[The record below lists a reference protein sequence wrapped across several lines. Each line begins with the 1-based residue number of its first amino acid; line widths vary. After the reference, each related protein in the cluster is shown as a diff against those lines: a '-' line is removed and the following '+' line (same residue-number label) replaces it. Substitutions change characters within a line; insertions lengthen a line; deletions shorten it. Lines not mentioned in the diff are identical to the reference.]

1 MAHVDTPW
9 TRLASR
15 TARGLLARKGATYE
29 SLAQALCAMGV
40 PESVRGAESKIQ
52 RGSFRFSFFI
62 QILKALDSEYPT
74 QWEPYLETD
83 DTWEIAAARIFR
95 HELDAGDIDIHTFA
109 VRLSEMDISIEAET
123 LQSLV
128 SIGEFPF
135 SLVLQLS
142 SIAPVSQLCRF
153 VDQRDIERTAG
164 GC

>member
-1 MAHVDTPW
+1 VAHVDTPW

-29 SLAQALCAMGV
+29 SLAQALCAMGI

-62 QILKALDSEYPT
+62 QVLKALDSEYPT

-83 DTWEIAAARIFR
+83 DAWEIAAARIFR
-95 HELDAGDIDIHTFA
+95 HELDAGGIDIHTLA
-109 VRLSEMDISIEAET
+109 VRLSRMDISIETDA
-123 LQSLV
+123 LGSLV
-128 SIGEFPF
+128 SLGEFPF

-142 SIAPVSQLCRF
+142 SVAPISQLCRF
-153 VDQRDIERTAG
+153 VDQKDIEKTAG
-164 GC
+164 IR